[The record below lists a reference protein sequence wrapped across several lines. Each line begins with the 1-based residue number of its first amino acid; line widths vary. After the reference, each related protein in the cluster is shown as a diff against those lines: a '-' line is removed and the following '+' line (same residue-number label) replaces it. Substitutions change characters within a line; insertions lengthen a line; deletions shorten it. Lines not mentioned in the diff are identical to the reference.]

1 MANPVTLPAYLQILQ
16 AMRTRLASGD
26 WRVGNQIPTD
36 EELMAHFG
44 VSRFTVRA
52 ALDVLVADGIIKRY
66 RRRGSFVV
74 ARPEGA
80 GSWMLTSLD
89 DLVLSSFPTAPIVLD
104 AAECRCDAQIAGAL
118 GLDDTDDLRALCIR
132 VLRTADAKPYA
143 HSIIHI
149 PRSFARALPP
159 DWRDQLDSKSF
170 IGLVATGNGLS
181 VHKAIQVAQAIA
193 APPAIAAI
201 LQVAAGAPLLLLE
214 RTFLAREGVALEHA
228 RIFCRPDRYRQIIEF
243 RSNAAPSQRKDTA

>member
-1 MANPVTLPAYLQILQ
+1 MILPAYLQILQ
-16 AMRTRLASGD
+16 AMRARLASGD
-26 WRVGNQIPTD
+26 WRVGDQIPTD
-36 EELMAHFG
+36 EELMTHFG

-80 GSWMLTSLD
+80 GTWMLTSLD
-89 DLVLSSFPTAPIVLD
+89 DLVLTSFPTAPIVLE
-104 AAECRCDAQIAGAL
+104 AIEQECDAQIAGAL
-118 GLDDTDDLRALCIR
+118 GLDDTEDTRTLSIR
-132 VLRTADAKPYA
+132 VLRTADGKPYA

-149 PRSFARALPP
+149 PRSFARALPA
-159 DWRDQLDSKSF
+159 DWRDRLDTEPF
-170 IGLVATGNGLS
+170 INLVASANGLS

-193 APPAIAAI
+193 APPAIAEV
-201 LQVAAGAPLLLLE
+201 LQVAPGAPLLLLE

-243 RSNAAPSQRKDTA
+243 RSNAVPGQRKDTA

>member
-1 MANPVTLPAYLQILQ
+1 MTLPAYLRILQ

-26 WRVGNQIPTD
+26 WRVGDQIPTD

-74 ARPEGA
+74 ARPHGA
-80 GSWMLTSLD
+80 GTWMLTSLD

-104 AAECRCDAQIAGAL
+104 ATEGDCDAQTAGAL
-118 GLDDTDDLRALCIR
+118 GLDDTDDPRTLCIR
-132 VLRTADAKPYA
+132 VLRTADGAPYA

-149 PRSFARALPP
+149 PRGFARALPP
-159 DWRDQLDSKSF
+159 DWRDRLDSEPF
-170 IGLVATGNGLS
+170 ISLVATANGTS

-193 APPAIAAI
+193 APPAIAEI
-201 LQVAAGAPLLLLE
+201 LLVATGTPLLLLE
-214 RTFLAREGVALEHA
+214 RTFLAREGIALEHA
-228 RIFCRPDRYRQIIEF
+228 RIYCRPDRYRQIIEF
-243 RSNAAPSQRKDTA
+243 RSNATPSQRNAA